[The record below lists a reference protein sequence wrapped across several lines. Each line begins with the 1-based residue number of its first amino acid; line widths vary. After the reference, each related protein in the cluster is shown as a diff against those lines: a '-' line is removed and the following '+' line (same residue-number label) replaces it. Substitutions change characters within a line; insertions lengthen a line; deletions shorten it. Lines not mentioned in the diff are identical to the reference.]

1 MKDIRKM
8 IRDGAFMVAVL
19 AAMYLVN
26 FAMQEIFETHT
37 MIAAI
42 FVLGVFIISMKTE
55 GYFWGILA
63 SLISMFVVNFTFT
76 APYYAFNFTMPENLA
91 SAIVMLIV
99 SILTSAMNTKVKI
112 QEKLKRETEQEHMRA
127 NLLRAIS
134 HDLRTPLTSIYGSTS
149 TVIQHYDM
157 LDKARKLQLLDE
169 VRKDAD
175 WLIRMV
181 ENLLSVTRVGD
192 DSVKIAK
199 TPTVLEE
206 LLESVLM
213 KFKKRYPDQ
222 TVTVSMPDD
231 FIMIPMDAMLIEQV
245 LINLLENAVLH
256 AEGMTTLW
264 INVRTSENN
273 AIIEVADDGC
283 GLTAEQLDRIF
294 TGSVKSDSKL
304 LDGKR
309 NSMGIGMSVCNAII
323 KAHGGTITAKNREGG
338 GTAICFALE
347 MEDVDF
353 E

>member
-1 MKDIRKM
+1 MRKFVV
-8 IRDGAFMVAVL
+8 DGAFMVVVL
-19 AAMYLVN
+19 AAMFLINLGMKVV
-26 FAMQEIFETHT
+26 FETHT

-63 SLISMFVVNFTFT
+63 SLICVIIVNFTFT
-76 APYYAFNFTMPENLA
+76 YPYHKFNFTMPENLA
-91 SAIVMLIV
+91 SAIVMLVV
-99 SILTSAMNTKVKI
+99 SIMTSAMNTKVKI
-112 QEKLKRETEQEHMRA
+112 QEKLRRETEQERMRA

-157 LDKARKLQLLDE
+157 LDKSRKLQLLDE
-169 VRKDAD
+169 VRQDAD

-192 DSVKIAK
+192 SSVEIAK
-199 TPTVLEE
+199 TPIVLEE

-213 KFKKRYPDQ
+213 NFKKRYSQ
-222 TVTVSMPDD
+222 QRIQVSLPDD
-231 FIMIPMDAMLIEQV
+231 LIMIPMDAMLIEQV
-245 LINLLENAVLH
+245 LINLLENAMVH

-264 INVRTSENN
+264 INVSVSDKD

-283 GLTAEQLDRIF
+283 GMTGEQLEKIF

-304 LDGKR
+304 SDGRR
-309 NSMGIGMSVCNAII
+309 NSMGIGMSVCSAII
-323 KAHGGTITAKNREGG
+323 KAHGGTISAKNREGG
-338 GTAICFALE
+338 GTSICFSLK
-347 MEDVDF
+347 MEEVDF